1 MKQAEINS
9 LSIADVDEKIQEL
22 QKQFEEFKMT
32 HAISPLENPAQ
43 IRSLR
48 RTIARL
54 QTAKTQKEQETL

>member
-22 QKQFEEFKMT
+22 QKQFKELKMT

>member
-22 QKQFEEFKMT
+22 QKQFEELKIT

>member
-9 LSIADVDEKIQEL
+9 LSIADVDEKLQEL
-22 QKQFEEFKMT
+22 QKQFEELKMT

>member
-22 QKQFEEFKMT
+22 QKQFEELKMT

>member
-9 LSIADVDEKIQEL
+9 LTLADVDEKIQEL
-22 QKQFEEFKMT
+22 QKQFEDLKMN

-43 IRSLR
+43 LRAIR

-54 QTAKTQKEQETL
+54 KTAKTQKEQETL

>member
-22 QKQFEEFKMT
+22 QKQFEELKMT
-32 HAISPLENPAQ
+32 HAISPLEDPAQ

>member
-22 QKQFEEFKMT
+22 QKQFEQLKMT

>member
-22 QKQFEEFKMT
+22 QMQFEELKMT

>member
-1 MKQAEINS
+1 MKQTEINS
-9 LSIADVDEKIQEL
+9 LSLADVDEKILEL
-22 QKQFEEFKMT
+22 QKQFEDLKMN

-54 QTAKTQKEQETL
+54 MTAKTQKEQETL

>member
-9 LSIADVDEKIQEL
+9 LSIADVDEKIQKL
-22 QKQFEEFKMT
+22 QKQFEELKMT

>member
-22 QKQFEEFKMT
+22 QKQFEELKMT

-43 IRSLR
+43 ISSLR

>member
-22 QKQFEEFKMT
+22 QKQFEELKMT
-32 HAISPLENPAQ
+32 HVISPLENPAQ